1 MNRLGAETS
10 PYLLQHADNPVH
22 WWAWGE
28 EALAEAKR
36 TNRPI
41 LLSVGY
47 AACHWCHVMA
57 HESFESPEVAA
68 VMNELFVNI
77 KVDRE
82 ERPDVDAIYM
92 QALQLLG
99 EHGGWPLTMFCTP
112 DGEPFW
118 GGTYFPYP
126 ARYGRPS
133 FVDVLQ
139 GVSQAFHDKPQDVE
153 TNRAG
158 LLKALQ
164 QKAVN
169 KAIEIKGEGPLI
181 PLELLDQIADRL
193 AEECDPVW
201 GGFGQAPKFPSPYV
215 FEMIWRAWL
224 RDRTSARLFDAVTV
238 TLDRMCQ
245 GGIYDHLG
253 GGFAR
258 YATDNEWLIP
268 HFEKMLYDNA
278 QLIDLLTLVWQETKS
293 PLYAPRIAE
302 TCDWVLREMVAEGGG
317 FAATYDADSEGV
329 EGKFY
334 VWDEAEI
341 DAVLGADAA
350 FFKQVYDVTPQG
362 NWEHHTILHRNRR
375 PRSWSD
381 AEEQRLAGLRAR
393 LKAVRD
399 KRVWPGWD
407 DKVLADWNGLMIAA
421 LANAAAVFQRDDW
434 LAAAVRAWRFVM
446 DRCATRTAG
455 CSIPIAPASACIA
468 ARSTTTPTWRA
479 PASRCSRRPARRAI
493 STRRRRW
500 SPCSTGISPI
510 PTAGGYFITADD
522 AADLIVRNKHCH
534 DNAVPAG
541 NGTLVGVFARLW
553 VLTGEATWH
562 DKARRQVAAFAGEL
576 EGNFFPLMTL
586 LNGYELLQSATELVI
601 VGDPDDPAT
610 EALRRAVYDK
620 SLPNKIVRRLAPG
633 TPLPPSH
640 PAAGKGLVGGKPAL
654 YVCRNMTCEAPITDP
669 AQLVVSKGPALR
681 RDRTGGDRFP
691 QFPQFPQAP
700 RKSGTSIA
708 GMAHAAEQAIDN
720 GRVRR
725 SSGLQSVRLS
735 GEWAS
740 VDPLR
745 VSVDR
750 DKPQHCSGTSSAF
763 STTDFLYTAKDEL
776 FFGLIV
782 VGSHCQQSASELLAV
797 EDCGQCAGDIAR

>member
-1 MNRLGAETS
+1 MNCLSAETS
-10 PYLLQHADNPVH
+10 PYLLQHAKNPVD

-28 EALAEAKR
+28 EALAEARR
-36 TNRPI
+36 TDRPI

-92 QALQLLG
+92 QALHILG
-99 EHGGWPLTMFCTP
+99 EQGGWPLTMFCTP

-133 FVDVLQ
+133 FIDVLQ
-139 GVSQAFHDKPQDVE
+139 GVAQAFRDKPQDIE

-158 LLKALQ
+158 LLKALH
-164 QKAVN
+164 QKTAN
-169 KAIEIKGEGPLI
+169 KAIEITGEGPLI
-181 PLELLDQIADRL
+181 PLTLLDRIAERL
-193 AEECDPVW
+193 AGECDPVW
-201 GGFGQAPKFPSPYV
+201 GGFGQAPKFPSPYM
-215 FEMIWRAWL
+215 FETIWRAWL
-224 RDRTSARLFDAVTV
+224 RQRTNARLFDAVTV

-245 GGIYDHLG
+245 GGIYDHLA

-258 YATDNEWLIP
+258 YATDAEWLIP

-278 QLIDLLTLVWQETKS
+278 QLIDLLTLAWQETRS
-293 PLYAPRIAE
+293 RLYATRIAE
-302 TCDWVLREMVAEGGG
+302 TCDWVLREMVAEGDG

-341 DAVLGADAA
+341 DSILGADAA
-350 FFKQVYDVTPQG
+350 FFKQAYDVAPQG

-375 PRSWSD
+375 PQLLSD

-434 LAAAVRAWRFVM
+434 LAAAIRAWRFVM
-446 DRCATRTAG
+446 DRMRSEDGRLFHSHRAAKRLHRGTLDDYANMARAGIALCEATGAMRYLDEAK
-455 CSIPIAPASACIA
+455 ALVAVLDRHFADA
-468 ARSTTTPTWRA
+468 D
-479 PASRCSRRPARRAI
+479 
-493 STRRRRW
+493 
-500 SPCSTGISPI
+500 
-510 PTAGGYFITADD
+510 AGGYFITADD

-541 NGTLVGVFARLW
+541 NATLVGVFARLW
-553 VLTGEATWH
+553 VLTGEAAWH

-601 VGDPDDPAT
+601 VGEPADPAT
-610 EALRRAVYDK
+610 EALRRAVYGK

-633 TPLPPSH
+633 TPLLPSH
-640 PAAGKGLVGGKPAL
+640 PAAGKGPVGGKPAL

-669 AQLVVSKGPALR
+669 AQVVIL
-681 RDRTGGDRFP
+681 
-691 QFPQFPQAP
+691 
-700 RKSGTSIA
+700 
-708 GMAHAAEQAIDN
+708 
-720 GRVRR
+720 
-725 SSGLQSVRLS
+725 
-735 GEWAS
+735 
-740 VDPLR
+740 
-745 VSVDR
+745 
-750 DKPQHCSGTSSAF
+750 
-763 STTDFLYTAKDEL
+763 
-776 FFGLIV
+776 
-782 VGSHCQQSASELLAV
+782 
-797 EDCGQCAGDIAR
+797 